1 MDERTSFSAN
11 APDILKCQRQ
21 HAARRAKPRPVRL
34 RERVA
39 IVTECGHG
47 ETYGVVWARALAR
60 EGAAVVLG
68 DPDAERAAAVAA
80 ALVSSG
86 ARAASAALDVG
97 RRDSCEALVALALER
112 FGRVDVV
119 ANTHHLWH
127 DLRREDASEEYLRD
141 VLDYNAV
148 SILRTTRAV
157 LPTMRARGGGRI
169 VSLSSIGAWETGGR
183 LAEAARRTGDLPS
196 LAYPASKILEN
207 GLTRLLATTLG
218 QYGITVNAI
227 APGMIASPATLERL
241 SAAEREAFVQR
252 TALRRLL
259 SVEDTAGALLYLAS
273 DDGARMTG
281 QVLVVDGG
289 LVMLG

>member
-1 MDERTSFSAN
+1 M
-11 APDILKCQRQ
+11 
-21 HAARRAKPRPVRL
+21 RL

-39 IVTECGHG
+39 IVTECGRG

-80 ALVSSG
+80 ELAGAG
-86 ARAASAALDVG
+86 ARAAAARLDVG
-97 RRDSCEALVALALER
+97 RRESCEALVALALDR
-112 FGRVDVV
+112 FGRVDVL

-127 DLRREDASEEYLRD
+127 DLRRDDASDEYLHE

-148 SILRTTRAV
+148 SILRTARAV
-157 LPTMRARGGGRI
+157 LPAMRAQGGGRI
-169 VSLSSIGAWETGGR
+169 ISLSSIGAWQVGDR
-183 LAEAARRTGDLPS
+183 LAEQVRRTGELPS
-196 LAYPASKILEN
+196 FAYPASKVLGN
-207 GLTRLLATTLG
+207 GLTRFLAGTLG

-227 APGMIASPATLERL
+227 APGMIASPATMARL
-241 SAAEREAFVQR
+241 SAAERDAFVAR

-259 SVEDTAGALLYLAS
+259 AVEDTVGALLHLAS
-273 DDGARMTG
+273 DDGASTTG